1 VEKNLPEPES
11 FQKIEERN
19 TTTVMDT
26 MATMSTDMDMNIG
39 TTTSMTMSMNISI
52 IMATATVITKEEN
65 KKSRERFHPEMLP
78 FLKILRM
85 IVKK

>member
-1 VEKNLPEPES
+1 
-11 FQKIEERN
+11 
-19 TTTVMDT
+19 
-26 MATMSTDMDMNIG
+26 
-39 TTTSMTMSMNISI
+39 
-52 IMATATVITKEEN
+52 MATATVITKEEN